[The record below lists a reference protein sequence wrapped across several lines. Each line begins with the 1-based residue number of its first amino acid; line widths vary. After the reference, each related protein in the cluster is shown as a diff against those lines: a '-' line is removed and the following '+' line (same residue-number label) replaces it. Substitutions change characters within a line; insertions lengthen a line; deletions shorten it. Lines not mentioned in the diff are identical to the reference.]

1 MSVGEY
7 VHDQAARIRCL
18 RDYLG
23 LSVNEMAAALSV
35 SPRAY
40 QNFESGRFAIPA
52 GVMTDVADLV
62 ARLDELAG
70 EYAEQDTVR
79 LPDDGC
85 RFQLRAMGIAA
96 AARPGLKILP

>member
-52 GVMTDVADLV
+52 GVMTDVGDMV

-70 EYAEQDTVR
+70 VIAEKESLCIR
-79 LPDDGC
+79 GLSS
-85 RFQLRAMGIAA
+85 FEMRAAGIAA
-96 AARPGLKILP
+96 AARPELQILP

>member
-1 MSVGEY
+1 MSDGEY

-52 GVMTDVADLV
+52 GVMTDMAGLV
-62 ARLDELAG
+62 DRMDELAG
-70 EYAEQDTVR
+70 TFSEQEW
-79 LPDDGC
+79 LHIEGMSS
-85 RFQLRAMGIAA
+85 FEMRAAGIAA
-96 AARPGLKILP
+96 AARPELQILP

>member
-1 MSVGEY
+1 MSDGEY

-52 GVMTDVADLV
+52 GVMTDVGDMV

-70 EYAEQDTVR
+70 VIAEQET
-79 LPDDGC
+79 LCIQG
-85 RFQLRAMGIAA
+85 FSSFEMRAAGIAA
-96 AARPGLKILP
+96 AARPELQILP